1 MKSFKQ
7 GASQAARAAQA
18 VTAMMALTAAVVLS
32 ACGGGNGT
40 QIQPF
45 HPTRVVT
52 FGDESSLIT
61 PQGQKYT
68 VNGVD
73 ATTGLVDCAANPIW
87 VQTLA
92 AAYGLTYPQ
101 CDPNHTAAPA
111 GLMLAAEGSK
121 VADVQNA
128 VDKYFSVN
136 YFTDK
141 DLVTVLVGQNDILE
155 LYNQFP
161 AQSLDSLSAQATQR
175 GQALAQTVNR
185 IAAAGGRVIV
195 STLPDVGLTPFALA
209 ETVAH
214 GDTNRGTLLTALTT
228 AFNLAMRTSLTND
241 GRNIGLVLLDETVQS
256 MVKFPQ
262 AYSMTDVTDPAC
274 LPNVIVQNCSTRT
287 LFPNATGDTWL
298 WANNLLLGS
307 GGQNRL
313 GYLALTRAQN
323 NPF

>member
-7 GASQAARAAQA
+7 GASRAARAAQA
-18 VTAMMALTAAVVLS
+18 ATAMMALTAAAVLS

-45 HPTRVVT
+45 NPTRIVT
-52 FGDESSLIT
+52 FGDEASLIT

-92 AAYGLTYPQ
+92 AAYGMSYPQ
-101 CDPNHTAAPA
+101 CDPNHSAAPA
-111 GLMLAAEGSK
+111 GLMLATAGAK
-121 VADVQNA
+121 VSDVQDA

-136 YFTDK
+136 YFTSK
-141 DLVTVLVGQNDILE
+141 DLVTMLVGQNDMLE

-161 AQSLDSLSAQATQR
+161 AQSQDSLVAQASQR
-175 GQALAQTVNR
+175 GQALAQIVNR
-185 IAAAGGRVIV
+185 IAAAGGRVVV

-214 GDTNRGTLLTALTT
+214 GDTNRGTLLTALAT
-228 AFNLAMRTSLTND
+228 AFNLAMRVNLTND

-256 MVKFPQ
+256 MVKFPGGY
-262 AYSMTDVTDPAC
+262 ALSDVTDAAC
-274 LPNVIVQNCSTRT
+274 LPNVAVVNCSTRT
-287 LFPNATGDTWL
+287 LFPNATGDSWL

-307 GGQNRL
+307 GAQNRL